1 MVQTKAHETRR
12 HIHDGTGF
20 PSDRVFRPSARKT
33 DGKDLG
39 KMTFDLGEYRV
50 CFENGGIRVEKEGRT
65 LYFNARPVYVSVK
78 TYAAINEFRDM
89 AYGQV
94 SGQDGAVTGEALFRT
109 GNGSEILVRDIYT
122 AEGKTLKI
130 SRRATVRK
138 CGSDDLGFQTKISF
152 FQAVSDELR
161 DFDYFSPGQWYRN
174 NEYAA
179 DFALGKNMDLQYYW
193 RKETYSG
200 LPMFAMQHRASG
212 ETIAMSRWAADATL
226 PSLDRTATE
235 NYAYVDP
242 RMTVGSFGVSKARPE
257 ALTYTY
263 YGHMMATPLSDTA
276 CDGVSID
283 YIYPAVNGQQP
294 SLGIGPVRTAQ
305 PLTCI
310 TWVHPMREG
319 FSQHYTTAV
328 TFGCYR
334 DFGAMMRET
343 WREVYPRLKD
353 RLFDVDNA
361 LLFDN
366 MMRFL
371 RDVTRQFGEAW
382 GTPFVAQLPDFD
394 PNSFSAEIGF
404 VGQQAGIGY
413 QLLRWG
419 RLRDDGEAVR
429 KGLGILDYWTGH
441 TMTEAGFPRLWV
453 HLSAHQA
460 EPQPLW
466 VRQIGDGMEAVLD
479 AYVFEAGRGT
489 VHRDWLDYC
498 VRTAGWLVNAQ
509 NGDGS
514 FYRSYRDDGSCCMDS
529 KASTPCVV
537 RFLVQLY
544 LVTKNE
550 AYFRAAL
557 RAGEWAWEHQYRLF
571 EYRGGPCDTSD
582 IMDKESGIYAMFA
595 FIALYD
601 VTGEKKWLEAACG
614 AADYTETF
622 TFVWHFPVHVPYPA
636 HPFNRY
642 HISGQSNVSV
652 GTAGGDIYM
661 AACSYTYYR
670 LWLLTGDR
678 HYCDFAEFLNRNCKQ
693 ANDADGSCGYRYPG
707 LVNEGAHF
715 SEQEYRS
722 RYHWLPWCTFVEV
735 DPASR
740 FEDTFGAHEIAEIE
754 KLPPEELQR
763 RNRIYDRYAPAD
775 GTA

>member
-1 MVQTKAHETRR
+1 MAIR
-12 HIHDGTGF
+12 
-20 PSDRVFRPSARKT
+20 
-33 DGKDLG
+33 LG
-39 KMTFDLGEYRV
+39 DYSV
-50 CFENGGIRVEKEGRT
+50 CFDHGGIIVEKGGRT

-89 AYGQV
+89 AYEHAEEKEGT
-94 SGQDGAVTGEALFRT
+94 ATGEALFVT
-109 GNGSEILVRDIYT
+109 GNGSEVFVRDVYT
-122 AEGKTLKI
+122 VQDNALKVVRHAE
-130 SRRATVRK
+130 VRK
-138 CGSDDLGFQTKISF
+138 RSSDDLGFQTKISF
-152 FQAVSDELR
+152 YQAVSDELR
-161 DFDYFSPGQWYRN
+161 DFEYFSPGQWYRN

-179 DFALGKNMDLQYYW
+179 DFALGKDMDLQYYW

-200 LPMFAMQHRASG
+200 LPMFAMRHKESG
-212 ETIAMSRWAADATL
+212 ETIVMSRWAADATL

-263 YGHMMATPLSDTA
+263 YGHMMATPLPDTA

-294 SLGIGPVRTAQ
+294 SRGIGPVRTAQ
-305 PLTCI
+305 PLTNI

-319 FSQHYTTAV
+319 FCQDYAAAV

-334 DFGAMMRET
+334 DFGSMMRGT

-353 RLFDVDNA
+353 RLFEVDNA

-371 RDVTRQFGEAW
+371 KEVTRQFGEAW

-419 RLRDDGEAVR
+419 RLEGDAEAVT
-429 KGLGILDYWTGH
+429 KGLGILDFWADH
-441 TMTEAGFPRLWV
+441 TMTDAGYPRLWV
-453 HLSAHQA
+453 HLSTHQD

-466 VRQIGDGMEAVLD
+466 VRQIGDGLEAVLD
-479 AYVFEAGRGT
+479 AYVFEAKRGIF
-489 VHRDWLDYC
+489 HENWMDYC
-498 VRTAGWLVNAQ
+498 VRTADWLVKTQ

-529 KASTPCVV
+529 RASTQCVV

-544 LVTKNE
+544 LVTGNE
-550 AYFRAAL
+550 EYLQTAL
-557 RAGEWAWEHQYRLF
+557 RAGEWSWLNQYKLF

-582 IMDKESGIYAMFA
+582 ILDKESGIYAMFA
-595 FIALYD
+595 YIALFD
-601 VTGEKKWLEAACG
+601 VTGDRKWLEAACG

-622 TFVWHFPVHVPYPA
+622 TFVWDFPVHNPYPA
-636 HPFNRY
+636 HPFNRN

-652 GTAGGDIYM
+652 GMAGGDIYM

-670 LWLLTGDR
+670 LWLLTGDP

-693 ANDADGSCGYRYPG
+693 ANDVDGSCGYRYPG

-715 SEQEYRS
+715 GEQEYRS

-740 FEDTFGAHEIAEIE
+740 FMDTFGSHEIAEIE
-754 KLPPEELQR
+754 KLPLEERRR
-763 RNRIYDRYAPAD
+763 RNRIYDHYAP
-775 GTA
+775 GR

>member
-1 MVQTKAHETRR
+1 MAIR
-12 HIHDGTGF
+12 
-20 PSDRVFRPSARKT
+20 
-33 DGKDLG
+33 LG
-39 KMTFDLGEYRV
+39 DYSVYFDH
-50 CFENGGIRVEKEGRT
+50 GGIIVEKGGRT

-89 AYGQV
+89 AYEHAEEKEGT
-94 SGQDGAVTGEALFRT
+94 ATGEALFVT
-109 GNGSEILVRDIYT
+109 GNGSEVFVRDVYT
-122 AEGKTLKI
+122 VQDNALKVVRHAE
-130 SRRATVRK
+130 VRK
-138 CGSDDLGFQTKISF
+138 RSSDDLGFQTKISF
-152 FQAVSDELR
+152 YQAVSDELR
-161 DFDYFSPGQWYRN
+161 DFEYFSPGQWYRN

-179 DFALGKNMDLQYYW
+179 DFALGKDMDLQYYW

-200 LPMFAMQHRASG
+200 LPMFAMRHKDSG

-263 YGHMMATPLSDTA
+263 YGHMMATPLPDTA

-294 SLGIGPVRTAQ
+294 SRGIGPVRTAQ
-305 PLTCI
+305 PLTNI

-319 FSQHYTTAV
+319 FCQDYAAAV

-334 DFGAMMRET
+334 DFGSMMRGT

-353 RLFDVDNA
+353 RLFEVDNA

-371 RDVTRQFGEAW
+371 KEVTRQFGEAW

-419 RLRDDGEAVR
+419 RLEGDAEAVT
-429 KGLGILDYWTGH
+429 KGLGILDFWADH
-441 TMTEAGFPRLWV
+441 TMTDAGYPRLWV
-453 HLSAHQA
+453 HLSTHQD

-466 VRQIGDGMEAVLD
+466 VRQIGDGLEAVLD
-479 AYVFEAGRGT
+479 AYVFEAKRGIL
-489 VHRDWLDYC
+489 HENWMDYC
-498 VRTAGWLVNAQ
+498 VRTADWLVKTQ

-529 KASTPCVV
+529 RASTQCVV
-537 RFLVQLY
+537 RFLAQLY
-544 LVTKNE
+544 LVTGNE
-550 AYFRAAL
+550 EYLQAAL
-557 RAGEWAWEHQYRLF
+557 RAGEWSWLNQYKLF

-582 IMDKESGIYAMFA
+582 ILDKESGIYAMFA
-595 FIALYD
+595 YIALFD
-601 VTGEKKWLEAACG
+601 VTGDRKWLEAACG

-622 TFVWHFPVHVPYPA
+622 TFVWDFPVHIPYPA
-636 HPFNRY
+636 HPFNRN

-652 GTAGGDIYM
+652 GMAGGDIYM

-670 LWLLTGDR
+670 LWLLTGDP

-715 SEQEYRS
+715 GEQEYRS

-740 FEDTFGAHEIAEIE
+740 FLDTFGSHEIAEIE
-754 KLPPEELQR
+754 KLPLEERRR
-763 RNRIYDRYAPAD
+763 RNRIYDHYAP
-775 GTA
+775 GR

>member
-1 MVQTKAHETRR
+1 MAIR
-12 HIHDGTGF
+12 
-20 PSDRVFRPSARKT
+20 
-33 DGKDLG
+33 LG
-39 KMTFDLGEYRV
+39 DYSV
-50 CFENGGIRVEKEGRT
+50 CFDHGGIIVEKGGRT

-89 AYGQV
+89 AYEHAEEKEGT
-94 SGQDGAVTGEALFRT
+94 ATGEALFVT
-109 GNGSEILVRDIYT
+109 GNGSEVFVRDVYT
-122 AEGKTLKI
+122 VQDNALKVVRHAE
-130 SRRATVRK
+130 VRK
-138 CGSDDLGFQTKISF
+138 RSSDDLGFQTKISF
-152 FQAVSDELR
+152 YQAVSDELR
-161 DFDYFSPGQWYRN
+161 DFEYFSPGQWYRN

-179 DFALGKNMDLQYYW
+179 DFALGKDMDLQYYW

-200 LPMFAMQHRASG
+200 LPMFAMRHKNSG
-212 ETIAMSRWAADATL
+212 ETVAMSRWAADATL
-226 PSLDRTATE
+226 PSVDRTATE

-263 YGHMMATPLSDTA
+263 YGHMMATPLPNTV

-294 SLGIGPVRTAQ
+294 SRGIGPVRTAQ
-305 PLTCI
+305 PLTNI

-319 FSQHYTTAV
+319 FCQDYAAAV

-334 DFGAMMRET
+334 DFGSMMRGT

-353 RLFDVDNA
+353 RLFEVDNA

-371 RDVTRQFGEAW
+371 KEVTRQFGEAW

-419 RLRDDGEAVR
+419 RLEGDAEAVT
-429 KGLGILDYWTGH
+429 KGLGILDFWADH
-441 TMTEAGFPRLWV
+441 TMTDAGYPRLWV
-453 HLSAHQA
+453 HLSTHQD

-466 VRQIGDGMEAVLD
+466 VRQIGDGLEAVLD
-479 AYVFEAGRGT
+479 AYVFEAKRGIF
-489 VHRDWLDYC
+489 HENWMDYC
-498 VRTAGWLVNAQ
+498 VRTADWLVKTQ

-529 KASTPCVV
+529 RASTQCVV

-544 LVTKNE
+544 LVTGNE
-550 AYFRAAL
+550 EYLQTAL
-557 RAGEWAWEHQYRLF
+557 RAGEWSWLNQYKLF

-582 IMDKESGIYAMFA
+582 ILDKESGIYAMFA
-595 FIALYD
+595 YIALFD
-601 VTGEKKWLEAACG
+601 VTGDRKWLEAACG

-622 TFVWHFPVHVPYPA
+622 TFVWDFPVHNPYPA
-636 HPFNRY
+636 HPFNRN

-652 GTAGGDIYM
+652 GMAGGDIYM

-670 LWLLTGDR
+670 LWLLTGDP

-693 ANDADGSCGYRYPG
+693 ANDVDDSCGYRYPG

-715 SEQEYRS
+715 GEQEYRS

-740 FEDTFGAHEIAEIE
+740 FMDTFGSHEIAEIE
-754 KLPPEELQR
+754 KLPLEERRR
-763 RNRIYDRYAPAD
+763 RNRIYDHYAP
-775 GTA
+775 GR

>member
-1 MVQTKAHETRR
+1 MKLRF
-12 HIHDGTGF
+12 GTY
-20 PSDRVFRPSARKT
+20 
-33 DGKDLG
+33 DL
-39 KMTFDLGEYRV
+39 L
-50 CFENGGIRVEKEGRT
+50 FENGGIRVARKDET

-78 TYAAINEFRDM
+78 TYGAINQFRDI
-89 AYGQV
+89 AYDEV
-94 SGQDGAVTGEALFRT
+94 CEEDGIVTGGSVFVT
-109 GNGSEILVRDIYT
+109 GNGSEIAVLDTYAVTD
-122 AEGKTLKI
+122 GTLKI
-130 SRRATVRK
+130 SRRATVLK
-138 CGSDDLGFQTKISF
+138 CSSDDLGFQTKISF
-152 FQAVSDELR
+152 YQAASEELR
-161 DFDYFSPGQWYRN
+161 DFEYFSPGQWYIDNR
-174 NEYAA
+174 YAA
-179 DFALGKNMDLQYYW
+179 EFAPGKNMDLQYFW
-193 RKETYSG
+193 KKETYSG
-200 LPMFAMQHRASG
+200 LPMFAMRHQTTG

-226 PSLDRTATE
+226 PSIDRTTTE

-263 YGHMMATPLSDTA
+263 YGHMIATPLPDTV

-294 SLGIGPVRTAQ
+294 SRGIGPVRTEQ
-305 PLTCI
+305 PLTNI

-319 FSQHYTTAV
+319 FSQQYAVAV
-328 TFGCYR
+328 TFNRYD
-334 DFGAMMRET
+334 DFGAMLRGT

-371 RDVTRQFGEAW
+371 RTVTRRFDEAW

-419 RLRDDGEAVR
+419 RLNEDAEATE
-429 KGLGILDYWTGH
+429 KGLGILEYWTKH

-453 HLSAHQA
+453 HLSAHQS
-460 EPQPLW
+460 EPQPIW
-466 VRQIGDGMEAVLD
+466 VRQIGDGMEAILD
-479 AYVFEAGRGT
+479 AYVFEMKRGIR
-489 VHRDWLDYC
+489 HEAWLDYC
-498 VRTAGWLVNAQ
+498 VQTADWLADRQ
-509 NGDGS
+509 NEDGS

-529 KASTPCVV
+529 RASTPCVV

-544 LVTKNE
+544 LVTGND
-550 AYFRAAL
+550 AYLQTAL
-557 RAGEWAWEHQYRLF
+557 KAGEWAYEHQYRLF

-601 VTGEKKWLEAACG
+601 VTGDAKWLEAACG

-622 TFVWHFPVHVPYPA
+622 TFVWNFPVHVPYPA

-652 GTAGGDIYM
+652 GMPGGDIYM

-670 LWLLTGDR
+670 LYLLTGDR
-678 HYCDFAEFLNRNCKQ
+678 QYCDFAEFLNRNCKQ
-693 ANDADGSCGYRYPG
+693 ANDVDGSCGYRYIG
-707 LVNEGAHF
+707 LVNEGGSF
-715 SEQEYRS
+715 SEQEFRS

-740 FEDTFGAHEIAEIE
+740 FADTFGAHEIADIE
-754 KLPPEELQR
+754 KMPLEERKR
-763 RNRIYDRYAPAD
+763 RNRIYDRYAP
-775 GTA
+775 

>member
-1 MVQTKAHETRR
+1 MR
-12 HIHDGTGF
+12 I
-20 PSDRVFRPSARKT
+20 S
-33 DGKDLG
+33 
-39 KMTFDLGEYRV
+39 LGEYTV
-50 CFENGGIRVEKEGRT
+50 YFENGGIRVDRNGKT

-78 TYAAINEFRDM
+78 TYAAINEFRDI
-89 AYGQV
+89 AYDRVHEENGTV
-94 SGQDGAVTGEALFRT
+94 KGEAVFVT
-109 GNGSEILVRDIYT
+109 KNGSEVFVRDTYEVHDGRTLRIARD
-122 AEGKTLKI
+122 AEVQK
-130 SRRATVRK
+130 ANP
-138 CGSDDLGFQTKISF
+138 DDLGLQTKISLCM
-152 FQAVSDELR
+152 AASDELR
-161 DFDYFSPGQWYRN
+161 DYDYFSPGQWYLDNR
-174 NEYAA
+174 YAA
-179 DFALGKNMDLQYYW
+179 DFAPGKNMNLQYYW

-200 LPMFAMQHRASG
+200 LPMFAMRHKAGG
-212 ETIAMSRWAADATL
+212 ETVAISRWAADATL
-226 PSLDRTATE
+226 PSTDRTATE

-242 RMTVGSFGVSKARPE
+242 LMTVGSFGVSRARPE

-263 YGHMMATPLSDTA
+263 YGHMMATPLPDTV
-276 CDGVSID
+276 CDGISID

-294 SLGIGPVRTAQ
+294 YRNWGPVSTQQ
-305 PLTCI
+305 PLSNI

-319 FSQHYTTAV
+319 FRQHYAVGV
-328 TFGCYR
+328 TFGCYG
-334 DFGAMMRET
+334 DFGTMMRAT

-361 LLFDN
+361 QLFDH

-419 RLRDDGEAVR
+419 RLREDPEAVR
-429 KGLGILDYWTGH
+429 KGLGILAYWTDY
-441 TMTEAGFPRLWV
+441 TMTDAGFPRLWV
-453 HLSAHQA
+453 HLSTHQS

-466 VRQIGDGMEAVLD
+466 VRQIGDGLEAVLD
-479 AYVFEAGRGT
+479 AYVFEMKRRIR
-489 VHRDWLDYC
+489 HDNWLDYC
-498 VRTAGWLVNAQ
+498 IRTADWLVNKQ

-514 FYRSYRDDGSCCMDS
+514 FYRSYHDDGSCCMDS
-529 KASTPCVV
+529 KASTACVV
-537 RFLVQLY
+537 RFLAQLY
-544 LVTKNE
+544 LVTKNK
-550 AYFRAAL
+550 AYLNTAV
-557 RAGEWAWEHQYRLF
+557 RAGEWAWQHQYRLF

-595 FIALYD
+595 FMALYD
-601 VTGEKKWLEAACG
+601 ITGETKWLEASCG

-622 TFVWHFPVHVPYPA
+622 TFIWHFPVNVPYPA
-636 HPFNRY
+636 HPFNRN

-661 AACSYTYYR
+661 AACSYAYYR
-670 LWLLTGDR
+670 LYLLTDDS
-678 HYCDFAEFLNRNCKQ
+678 HYRDFAEFLNRNCKQ
-693 ANDADGSCGYRYPG
+693 ANDTDGSNYRYPG

-740 FEDTFGAHEIAEIE
+740 FFDTFGAYEIADIE
-754 KLPPEELQR
+754 KLSPAERKR
-763 RNRIYDRYAPAD
+763 RNRVYDHYAPETFPEQHR
-775 GTA
+775 G

>member
-1 MVQTKAHETRR
+1 
-12 HIHDGTGF
+12 
-20 PSDRVFRPSARKT
+20 
-33 DGKDLG
+33 
-39 KMTFDLGEYRV
+39 
-50 CFENGGIRVEKEGRT
+50 
-65 LYFNARPVYVSVK
+65 
-78 TYAAINEFRDM
+78 
-89 AYGQV
+89 
-94 SGQDGAVTGEALFRT
+94 
-109 GNGSEILVRDIYT
+109 
-122 AEGKTLKI
+122 
-130 SRRATVRK
+130 VRK
-138 CGSDDLGFQTKISF
+138 CSADDLGFQTKISF
-152 FQAVSDELR
+152 YQAASEELR
-161 DFDYFSPGQWYRN
+161 DFEYFSPGQWYLQ
-174 NEYAA
+174 NEFAA
-179 DFALGKNMDLQYYW
+179 DFAPGKNLDLQYHW

-200 LPMFAMQHRASG
+200 LPMFAMRNKASG

-257 ALTYTY
+257 AQVYTY
-263 YGHMMATPLSDTA
+263 YGHRMTVPLPDA
-276 CDGVSID
+276 VCDGVSID

-294 SLGIGPVRTAQ
+294 SGGIGPVRTEQ
-305 PLTCI
+305 PLTSI

-319 FSQHYTTAV
+319 FSQHYAAAV
-328 TFGCYR
+328 TFGCYP
-334 DFGAMMRET
+334 DFGTMMRET

-353 RLFDVDNA
+353 RLFEVDNA
-361 LLFDN
+361 LLFGN

-371 RDVTRQFGEAW
+371 REITRQFGEAW

-419 RLRDDGEAVR
+419 RLGNDGEAVR
-429 KGLGILDYWTGH
+429 KGLGILEFWANH
-441 TMTEAGFPRLWV
+441 TMTDAGFPRLWV
-453 HLSAHQA
+453 HLSAHQP

-466 VRQIGDGMEAVLD
+466 VRQIGDGLEAILD
-479 AYVFEAGRGT
+479 AYVFEAKRGIR
-489 VHRDWLDYC
+489 HGNWLDYC
-498 VRTAGWLVNAQ
+498 VRTADWLVKAQ
-509 NGDGS
+509 NEDGS
-514 FYRSYRDDGSCCMDS
+514 YYRSYRDDGSCRMDS

-544 LVTKNE
+544 LVTGKK
-550 AYFRAAL
+550 AYLQAAL
-557 RAGEWAWEHQYRLF
+557 RAGEWSFRHMYRLF

-595 FIALYD
+595 FMALYD
-601 VTGEKKWLEAACG
+601 VTEDRKWLEAACG

-622 TFVWHFPVHVPYPA
+622 TFVWNFPVHVPYPA
-636 HPFNRY
+636 HPFNRF

-693 ANDADGSCGYRYPG
+693 ANDTDGSCGYRYPG

-740 FEDTFGAHEIAEIE
+740 FEDTFGFHEIEEIE
-754 KLPPEELQR
+754 KLPLEER
-763 RNRIYDRYAPAD
+763 RSRNRIYDFYAP
-775 GTA
+775 GK

>member
-1 MVQTKAHETRR
+1 MQ
-12 HIHDGTGF
+12 INLGGF
-20 PSDRVFRPSARKT
+20 AVS
-33 DGKDLG
+33 
-39 KMTFDLGEYRV
+39 
-50 CFENGGIRVEKEGRT
+50 FENGGLLVIRDGKT

-78 TYAAINEFRDM
+78 TYAAVNEFRDA
-89 AYGQV
+89 AYDRICE
-94 SGQDGAVTGEALFRT
+94 QDGAVTGETLFVTR
-109 GNGSEILVRDIYT
+109 NGSEISVRDIYET
-122 AEGKTLKI
+122 QDGRTLKI
-130 SRRATVRK
+130 TRRAEVRK
-138 CGSDDLGFQTKISF
+138 ADRDDLGFQTKISF
-152 FQAVSDELR
+152 YQALSDELR
-161 DFDYFSPGQWYRN
+161 DFEYFSPGQWYLDNR
-174 NEYAA
+174 YAA

-200 LPMFAMQHRASG
+200 LPMFAMRHKAGG
-212 ETIAMSRWAADATL
+212 ETIALSRWAADATL

-242 RMTVGSFGVSKARPE
+242 CMTVGSFGVSKARPE

-263 YGHMMATPLSDTA
+263 YGHMMATPLPDTI

-294 SLGIGPVRTAQ
+294 YRNWGPVSTQ
-305 PLTCI
+305 LPISNI

-319 FSQHYTTAV
+319 FVQQYAV
-328 TFGCYR
+328 AASFGSYD
-334 DFGAMMRET
+334 DFGTMLRET
-343 WREVYPRLKD
+343 WRETYSRLKD

-361 LLFDN
+361 ALFDH

-371 RDVTRQFGEAW
+371 KAVTRQFGEAW

-419 RLRDDGEAVR
+419 KLNEDAEAVQ
-429 KGLGILDYWTGH
+429 KGLGILDYWAGH
-441 TMTEAGFPRLWV
+441 TMTDAGFPRLWV
-453 HLSAHQA
+453 HLSTHQD

-466 VRQIGDGMEAVLD
+466 IRQIGDGMEAVLD
-479 AYVFEAGRGT
+479 AYVFEKKRGIC
-489 VHRDWLDYC
+489 HENWLEYC
-498 VRTAGWLVNAQ
+498 VRTAGWLTGKQ
-509 NGDGS
+509 NDDGS
-514 FYRSYRDDGSCCMDS
+514 FYRSYNDDGSCCMDS

-537 RFLVQLY
+537 RFLVQLS
-544 LVTKNE
+544 LVTKDDRYLHT
-550 AYFRAAL
+550 AV
-557 RAGEWAWEHQYRLF
+557 RAGEWAWNHQYRDF

-595 FIALYD
+595 FMALYD
-601 VTGEKKWLEAACG
+601 ATGDAKWLEAACG

-622 TFVWHFPVHVPYPA
+622 TFVWNFPVHVPYPA
-636 HPFNRY
+636 HPFNRNG
-642 HISGQSNVSV
+642 ISGQSNVSV

-670 LWLLTGDR
+670 LYLLTGDT
-678 HYCDFAEFLNRNCKQ
+678 HYRDFAEFLNRNCKQ
-693 ANDADGSCGYRYPG
+693 ANDTDGSSGYRYPG

-715 SEQEYRS
+715 GEQEYRS

-740 FEDTFGAHEIAEIE
+740 FADTFGAHEIAEIE
-754 KLPPEELQR
+754 KLPGEELRR
-763 RNRIYDRYAPAD
+763 RNRIYDHYAP
-775 GTA
+775 

>member
-1 MVQTKAHETRR
+1 MAIR
-12 HIHDGTGF
+12 
-20 PSDRVFRPSARKT
+20 
-33 DGKDLG
+33 LG
-39 KMTFDLGEYRV
+39 DYSV
-50 CFENGGIRVEKEGRT
+50 CFDHGGIIVEKGGRT

-89 AYGQV
+89 AYEHAEEKEGT
-94 SGQDGAVTGEALFRT
+94 ATGEALFVT
-109 GNGSEILVRDIYT
+109 GNGSEVFVRDVYT
-122 AEGKTLKI
+122 VQDNALKVARHAE
-130 SRRATVRK
+130 VRK
-138 CGSDDLGFQTKISF
+138 RSSDDLGFQTKISF
-152 FQAVSDELR
+152 YQAVSDELR
-161 DFDYFSPGQWYRN
+161 DFEYFSPGQWYRN

-179 DFALGKNMDLQYYW
+179 DFALGKDMDLQYYW

-200 LPMFAMQHRASG
+200 LPMFAMRYKDSG

-263 YGHMMATPLSDTA
+263 YGHMMATPLPDTA

-294 SLGIGPVRTAQ
+294 SRGIGPVRTAQ
-305 PLTCI
+305 PLTNI

-319 FSQHYTTAV
+319 FCQDYAAAV

-334 DFGAMMRET
+334 DFGSMMRGT

-353 RLFDVDNA
+353 RLFEVDNA

-371 RDVTRQFGEAW
+371 KEVTRQFGEAW

-419 RLRDDGEAVR
+419 RLEGDAEAVT
-429 KGLGILDYWTGH
+429 KGLGILDFWADH
-441 TMTEAGFPRLWV
+441 TMTDAGYPRLWV
-453 HLSAHQA
+453 HLSTHQD

-466 VRQIGDGMEAVLD
+466 VRQIGDGLEAVLD
-479 AYVFEAGRGT
+479 AYVFEAKRGIL
-489 VHRDWLDYC
+489 HENWMDYC
-498 VRTAGWLVNAQ
+498 VRTADWLVKTQ

-529 KASTPCVV
+529 RASTQCVV
-537 RFLVQLY
+537 RFLAQLY
-544 LVTKNE
+544 LVTGNE
-550 AYFRAAL
+550 EYLQAAL
-557 RAGEWAWEHQYRLF
+557 RAGEWSWLNQYKLF

-582 IMDKESGIYAMFA
+582 ILDKESGIYAMFA
-595 FIALYD
+595 YIALFD
-601 VTGEKKWLEAACG
+601 VTGDRKWLEAACG

-622 TFVWHFPVHVPYPA
+622 TFVWDFPVHIPYPA
-636 HPFNRY
+636 HPFNRN

-652 GTAGGDIYM
+652 GMAGGDIYM

-670 LWLLTGDR
+670 LWLLTGDP

-715 SEQEYRS
+715 GEQEYRS

-740 FEDTFGAHEIAEIE
+740 FLDTFGSHEIAEIE
-754 KLPPEELQR
+754 KLPLEERRR
-763 RNRIYDRYAPAD
+763 RNRIYDHYAP
-775 GTA
+775 GR

>member
-1 MVQTKAHETRR
+1 MAIR
-12 HIHDGTGF
+12 
-20 PSDRVFRPSARKT
+20 
-33 DGKDLG
+33 LG
-39 KMTFDLGEYRV
+39 DYSV
-50 CFENGGIRVEKEGRT
+50 CFDHGGIIVEKGGRT

-89 AYGQV
+89 AYEHAEEKEGT
-94 SGQDGAVTGEALFRT
+94 ATGEALFVT
-109 GNGSEILVRDIYT
+109 GNGSEVFVRDVYT
-122 AEGKTLKI
+122 VQDNALKVVRHAE
-130 SRRATVRK
+130 VRK
-138 CGSDDLGFQTKISF
+138 RSSDDLGFQTKISF
-152 FQAVSDELR
+152 YQAVSDELR
-161 DFDYFSPGQWYRN
+161 DFEYFSPGQWYRN

-179 DFALGKNMDLQYYW
+179 DFALGKDMDLQYYW

-200 LPMFAMQHRASG
+200 LPMFAMRHKESG

-226 PSLDRTATE
+226 PSVDRTATE

-263 YGHMMATPLSDTA
+263 YGHMMATPLPDTA

-294 SLGIGPVRTAQ
+294 SRGIGPVRTAQ
-305 PLTCI
+305 PLTNI

-319 FSQHYTTAV
+319 FCQDYAAAV

-334 DFGAMMRET
+334 DFGSMMRGT

-353 RLFDVDNA
+353 RLFEVDNA

-371 RDVTRQFGEAW
+371 KEVTRQFGEAW

-419 RLRDDGEAVR
+419 RLEGDAEAVT
-429 KGLGILDYWTGH
+429 KGLGILDFWADH
-441 TMTEAGFPRLWV
+441 TMTDAGYPRLWV
-453 HLSAHQA
+453 HLSTHQD

-466 VRQIGDGMEAVLD
+466 VRQIGDGLEAVLD
-479 AYVFEAGRGT
+479 AYVFEAKRGIF
-489 VHRDWLDYC
+489 HENWMDYC
-498 VRTAGWLVNAQ
+498 VRTADWLVKTQ

-529 KASTPCVV
+529 RASTQCVV

-544 LVTKNE
+544 LVTGNE
-550 AYFRAAL
+550 EYLQTAL
-557 RAGEWAWEHQYRLF
+557 RAGEWSWLNQYKLF

-582 IMDKESGIYAMFA
+582 ILDKESGIYAMFA
-595 FIALYD
+595 YIALFD
-601 VTGEKKWLEAACG
+601 VTGDRKWLEAACG

-622 TFVWHFPVHVPYPA
+622 TFVWDFPVHNPYPA
-636 HPFNRY
+636 HPFNRN

-652 GTAGGDIYM
+652 GMAGGDIYM

-670 LWLLTGDR
+670 LWLLTGDP

-693 ANDADGSCGYRYPG
+693 ANDVDGSCGYRYPG

-715 SEQEYRS
+715 GEQEYRS

-740 FEDTFGAHEIAEIE
+740 FMDTFGSHEIAEIE
-754 KLPPEELQR
+754 KLPLEERRR
-763 RNRIYDRYAPAD
+763 RNRIYDHYAP
-775 GTA
+775 GR

>member
-1 MVQTKAHETRR
+1 
-12 HIHDGTGF
+12 
-20 PSDRVFRPSARKT
+20 
-33 DGKDLG
+33 
-39 KMTFDLGEYRV
+39 MTLSLGEYRV
-50 CFENGGIRVEKEGRT
+50 CFENGGIRVTRGNRT

-78 TYAAINEFRDM
+78 TYAAINVFRDT
-89 AYGQV
+89 AYERV
-94 SGQDGAVTGEALFRT
+94 YEKDGAVIGEALFKT
-109 GNGSEILVRDIYT
+109 GNGSEIDVRDT
-122 AEGKTLKI
+122 WSVRDRVLKVT
-130 SRRATVRK
+130 RHAVVRK
-138 CGSDDLGFQTKISF
+138 CSDDDLGFQTKISF
-152 FQAVSDELR
+152 IQAASDDLR
-161 DFDYFSPGQWYRN
+161 DYEYFSPGQWYRG

-179 DFALGKNMDLQYYW
+179 DFAPGKNMDLQYHW

-200 LPMFAMQHRASG
+200 LPMFAMRHRESG

-226 PSLDRTATE
+226 PSVDRTATE

-242 RMTVGSFGVSKARPE
+242 RMTVGSFGVSRARPE

-263 YGHMMATPLSDTA
+263 YGHMMATPLPDA
-276 CDGVSID
+276 ECDGASID

-294 SLGIGPVRTAQ
+294 SGGIGPVRTAQ
-305 PLTCI
+305 PLTNI

-319 FSQHYTTAV
+319 FCQHYSLAV
-328 TFGCYR
+328 TFGCYG
-334 DFGAMMRET
+334 DFGSMMRST

-353 RLFDVDNA
+353 RLFEVDNA

-419 RLRDDGEAVR
+419 RINDDAEAIR
-429 KGLGILDYWTGH
+429 KGLGILDFWTNH
-441 TMTEAGFPRLWV
+441 TMTEAGYPRLWV
-453 HLSAHQA
+453 HLSVHQA

-466 VRQIGDGMEAVLD
+466 VRQIGDGMEAILD
-479 AYVFEAGRGT
+479 AFVFEAGRGIR
-489 VHRDWLDYC
+489 HKDWLDYC
-498 VRTAGWLVNAQ
+498 TRTADWLVKMQ

-514 FYRSYRDDGSCCMDS
+514 FYRSYHDDGSCCMDS
-529 KASTPCVV
+529 KASTQCVV

-550 AYFRAAL
+550 AYLRTAI
-557 RAGEWAWEHQYRLF
+557 RAGEWSYVHQYLQF

-582 IMDKESGIYAMFA
+582 ILDKESGIYAMFA

-601 VTGEKKWLEAACG
+601 VTNDKKWLEAACG
-614 AADYTETF
+614 AADYTETY
-622 TFVWHFPVHVPYPA
+622 TFVWDFPVHNPYPA

-642 HISGQSNVSV
+642 HISGQSNVSA
-652 GTAGGDIYM
+652 GMAGGDIYM

-678 HYCDFAEFLNRNCKQ
+678 QYCDFAEFLNRNCKQ
-693 ANDADGSCGYRYPG
+693 ANDVDGSCGYRYIG
-707 LVNEGAHF
+707 LVNEGANF
-715 SEQEYRS
+715 GEQEYRS
-722 RYHWLPWCTFVEV
+722 RYHWLPWCTYVEV

-740 FEDTFGAHEIAEIE
+740 FFDTFGAHEIAEIE
-754 KLPPEELQR
+754 RLPLEERQR
-763 RNRIYDRYAPAD
+763 RNRIYDHY
-775 GTA
+775 TAGE

>member
-1 MVQTKAHETRR
+1 MKIGIGSYAVH
-12 HIHDGTGF
+12 
-20 PSDRVFRPSARKT
+20 
-33 DGKDLG
+33 
-39 KMTFDLGEYRV
+39 
-50 CFENGGIRVEKEGRT
+50 FEHGGLRVEKDGKT

-78 TYAAINEFRDM
+78 TYGAINEFRDM
-89 AYGQV
+89 AYEQV
-94 SGQDGAVTGEALFRT
+94 RETDGGVTGEGLFVT
-109 GNGSEILVRDIYT
+109 KNGSEIFVRDLYT
-122 AEGKTLKI
+122 VQDGTLKI
-130 SRRATVRK
+130 SRSAVVRK
-138 CGSDDLGFQTKISF
+138 QSSDDLGFQTKISF
-152 FQAVSDELR
+152 YQAASEELR
-161 DFDYFSPGQWYRN
+161 DFEYFSPGQWYLDN
-174 NEYAA
+174 AFAA
-179 DFALGKNMDLQYYW
+179 DFAPGKNMDLQYFW

-200 LPMFAMQHRASG
+200 LPMFAMRHKGSG
-212 ETIAMSRWAADATL
+212 ETVALSRWKADATL

-242 RMTVGSFGVSKARPE
+242 KMTVGSFGVSKAKPE

-263 YGHMMATPLSDTA
+263 YGHMMATPLEDA
-276 CDGVSID
+276 RCDGVSID

-294 SLGIGPVRTAQ
+294 SKGLGPVRTEQ
-305 PLTCI
+305 PLTNI

-319 FSQHYTTAV
+319 FSQHYSVAV
-328 TFGCYR
+328 TFGRYD
-334 DFGAMMRET
+334 DFGGMLRGT

-366 MMRFL
+366 IMRFL
-371 RDVTRQFGEAW
+371 RDVTRRFGEAW

-404 VGQQAGIGY
+404 VGQQAGIGF

-419 RLRDDGEAVR
+419 RLNGDAEAVE
-429 KGLGILDYWTGH
+429 KGLGILGFWTEH
-441 TMTEAGFPRLWV
+441 TMTESGFPRLWV
-453 HLSAHQA
+453 HLSVHQD

-466 VRQIGDGMEAVLD
+466 VRQIGDGLEAILD
-479 AYVFEAGRGT
+479 AYVFEKKRGIP
-489 VHRDWLDYC
+489 HENWLDYC
-498 VRTAGWLVNAQ
+498 VRTADWLCAHQNA
-509 NGDGS
+509 DGS
-514 FYRSYRDDGSCCMDS
+514 FYRSYQDDGSCRMDS

-537 RFLVQLY
+537 RLLVQLY
-544 LVTKNE
+544 LVTRKD
-550 AYFRAAL
+550 AYLQAAIQ
-557 RAGEWAWEHQYRLF
+557 AGEWAFLHMYKLF

-582 IMDKESGIYAMFA
+582 VMDKESGIYAMFA
-595 FIALYD
+595 FMALFD

-652 GTAGGDIYM
+652 GMAGGDIYM
-661 AACSYTYYR
+661 AACSYSYYR

-693 ANDADGSCGYRYPG
+693 ANDTDGSCGYRYAG
-707 LVNEGAHF
+707 LVNEGANF
-715 SEQEYRS
+715 GEQEYRS
-722 RYHWLPWCTFVEV
+722 RYHWLPWCSYVEA

-740 FEDTFGAHEIAEIE
+740 FADTFGAHEIAEIE
-754 KLPPEELQR
+754 KLPEAERLR
-763 RNRIYDRYAPAD
+763 RNRIYDNYAPEGD
-775 GTA
+775 

>member
-1 MVQTKAHETRR
+1 MDELKFSV
-12 HIHDGTGF
+12 
-20 PSDRVFRPSARKT
+20 
-33 DGKDLG
+33 GKYEVRF
-39 KMTFDLGEYRV
+39 KQ
-50 CFENGGIRVEKEGRT
+50 GGIRVLKGEKL
-65 LYFNARPVYVSVK
+65 LYFNARPVYISVK
-78 TYAAINEFRDM
+78 TYGAVNIFRDTSYERI
-89 AYGQV
+89 YGEEKSV
-94 SGQDGAVTGEALFRT
+94 IGEAMFVT
-109 GNGSEILVRDIYT
+109 ENGSEILVRDIYSVYD
-122 AEGKTLKI
+122 GGIKI
-130 SRRATVRK
+130 DRTVTVEK
-138 CGSDDLGFQTKISF
+138 CACDDLGFQTKISF
-152 FQAVSDELR
+152 YQAASEELG

-179 DFALGKNMDLQYYW
+179 DFALGRNMDLQYYW

-200 LPMFAMQHRASG
+200 LPMFAMQHKASG

-242 RMTVGSFGVSKARPE
+242 KMTVGSFGVSKARPE

-263 YGHMMATPLSDTA
+263 YGHMMTTPLPDA
-276 CDGVSID
+276 VCDGISID

-294 SLGIGPVRTAQ
+294 SKGIGPVRTDQ
-305 PLTCI
+305 PLTNI
-310 TWVHPMREG
+310 TWVHPMRKG
-319 FSQHYTTAV
+319 FSQHYAAAV
-328 TFGCYR
+328 TFGCY
-334 DFGAMMRET
+334 DGFGEMMRAA

-353 RLFDVDNA
+353 RLFHVDNA

-366 MMRFL
+366 IMCFL

-419 RLRDDGEAVR
+419 RIRQDEEAVR
-429 KGLGILDYWTGH
+429 KGLGILDFWTKH
-441 TMTEAGFPRLWV
+441 TMTDAGFPRLWV
-453 HLSAHQA
+453 HLSVHQP

-466 VRQIGDGMEAVLD
+466 VRQIGDGLEAILD
-479 AYVFEAGRGT
+479 AYVFEARRGIY
-489 VHRDWLDYC
+489 HESWMDYC
-498 VRTAGWLVNAQ
+498 VRTADWLVKAQ
-509 NGDGS
+509 NEDGS

-529 KASTPCVV
+529 KASTQCVV

-544 LVTKNE
+544 LVTRKE
-550 AYFRAAL
+550 DYLQTAL
-557 RAGEWAWEHQYRLF
+557 RAGEWSYLHQYQLF

-582 IMDKESGIYAMFA
+582 ILDKESGIYAMFA
-595 FIALYD
+595 FLSLYD
-601 VTGEKKWLEAACG
+601 LTGEGKWLKAACG

-622 TFVWHFPVHVPYPA
+622 TFVWDFPVHNPYPA

-678 HYCDFAEFLNRNCKQ
+678 HYLDFAEFLNCNCKQ
-693 ANDADGSCGYRYPG
+693 ANDIDGSCGYRYIG

-722 RYHWLPWCTFVEV
+722 RYHWLPWCSFVEV

-740 FEDTFGAHEIAEIE
+740 FQDTFGAHEIADIE
-754 KLPPEELQR
+754 KLPMEERQQ
-763 RNRIYDRYAPAD
+763 RNRIYDNYAQ
-775 GTA
+775 GI

>member
-1 MVQTKAHETRR
+1 MAIR
-12 HIHDGTGF
+12 
-20 PSDRVFRPSARKT
+20 
-33 DGKDLG
+33 LG
-39 KMTFDLGEYRV
+39 DYSV
-50 CFENGGIRVEKEGRT
+50 CFDHGGIIVEKGGRT

-89 AYGQV
+89 AYEHAEEKEGT
-94 SGQDGAVTGEALFRT
+94 ATGEALFVT
-109 GNGSEILVRDIYT
+109 GNGSEVFVRDVYT
-122 AEGKTLKI
+122 VQDNALKVVRHAE
-130 SRRATVRK
+130 VRK
-138 CGSDDLGFQTKISF
+138 RSSDDLGFQTKISF
-152 FQAVSDELR
+152 YQAVSDELR
-161 DFDYFSPGQWYRN
+161 DFEYFSPGQWYRN

-179 DFALGKNMDLQYYW
+179 DFALGKDMDLQYYW

-200 LPMFAMQHRASG
+200 LPMFAMRHKESG
-212 ETIAMSRWAADATL
+212 ETVAMSRWAADATL
-226 PSLDRTATE
+226 PSVDRTATE

-263 YGHMMATPLSDTA
+263 YGHMMATPLPDTA

-294 SLGIGPVRTAQ
+294 SRGIGPVRTAQ
-305 PLTCI
+305 PLTNI

-319 FSQHYTTAV
+319 FCQDYAAAV

-334 DFGAMMRET
+334 DFGSMMRGT

-353 RLFDVDNA
+353 RLFEVDNA

-371 RDVTRQFGEAW
+371 KEVTRQFGEAW

-419 RLRDDGEAVR
+419 RLEGDAEAVT
-429 KGLGILDYWTGH
+429 KGLGILDFWADH
-441 TMTEAGFPRLWV
+441 TMTDAGYPRLWV
-453 HLSAHQA
+453 HLSTHQD

-466 VRQIGDGMEAVLD
+466 VRQIGDGLEAVLD
-479 AYVFEAGRGT
+479 AYVFEAKRGIF
-489 VHRDWLDYC
+489 HENWMDYC
-498 VRTAGWLVNAQ
+498 VRTADWLVKTQ

-529 KASTPCVV
+529 RASTQCVV

-544 LVTKNE
+544 LVTGNE
-550 AYFRAAL
+550 EYLQTAL
-557 RAGEWAWEHQYRLF
+557 RAGEWSWLNQYKLF

-582 IMDKESGIYAMFA
+582 ILDKESGIYAMFA
-595 FIALYD
+595 YIALFD
-601 VTGEKKWLEAACG
+601 VTGDRKWLEAACG

-622 TFVWHFPVHVPYPA
+622 TFVWDFPVHNPYPA
-636 HPFNRY
+636 HPFNRN

-652 GTAGGDIYM
+652 GMAGGDIYM

-670 LWLLTGDR
+670 LWLLTGDP

-693 ANDADGSCGYRYPG
+693 ANDVDGSCGYRYPG

-715 SEQEYRS
+715 GEQEYRS

-740 FEDTFGAHEIAEIE
+740 FMDTFGSHEIAEIE
-754 KLPPEELQR
+754 KLPLEERRR
-763 RNRIYDRYAPAD
+763 RNRIYDHYAP
-775 GTA
+775 GR

>member
-1 MVQTKAHETRR
+1 MAIR
-12 HIHDGTGF
+12 
-20 PSDRVFRPSARKT
+20 
-33 DGKDLG
+33 LG
-39 KMTFDLGEYRV
+39 DYSV
-50 CFENGGIRVEKEGRT
+50 CFDHGGIIVEKGGRT

-89 AYGQV
+89 AYEHAEEKEGT
-94 SGQDGAVTGEALFRT
+94 ATGEALFVT
-109 GNGSEILVRDIYT
+109 GNGSEVFVRDVYT
-122 AEGKTLKI
+122 VQDNALKVVRHAE
-130 SRRATVRK
+130 VRK
-138 CGSDDLGFQTKISF
+138 RSSDDLGFQTKISF
-152 FQAVSDELR
+152 YQAVSDELR
-161 DFDYFSPGQWYRN
+161 DFEYFSPGQWYRN

-179 DFALGKNMDLQYYW
+179 DFALGKDMDLQYYW

-200 LPMFAMQHRASG
+200 LPMFAMRHKESG

-263 YGHMMATPLSDTA
+263 YGHMMATPLPDTA

-294 SLGIGPVRTAQ
+294 SRGIGPVRTAQ
-305 PLTCI
+305 PLTNI

-319 FSQHYTTAV
+319 FCQDYAAAV

-334 DFGAMMRET
+334 DFGSMMRGT

-353 RLFDVDNA
+353 RLFEVDNA

-371 RDVTRQFGEAW
+371 KEVTRQFGEAW

-419 RLRDDGEAVR
+419 RLEGDAEAVT
-429 KGLGILDYWTGH
+429 KGLGILDFWADH
-441 TMTEAGFPRLWV
+441 TMTDAGYPRLWV
-453 HLSAHQA
+453 HLSTHQD

-466 VRQIGDGMEAVLD
+466 VRQIGDGLEAVLD
-479 AYVFEAGRGT
+479 AYVFEAKRGIF
-489 VHRDWLDYC
+489 HENWMDYC
-498 VRTAGWLVNAQ
+498 VRTADWLVKTQ

-529 KASTPCVV
+529 RASTQCVV

-544 LVTKNE
+544 LVTGNE
-550 AYFRAAL
+550 EYLQTAL
-557 RAGEWAWEHQYRLF
+557 RAGEWSWLNQYKLF

-582 IMDKESGIYAMFA
+582 ILDKESGIYAMFA
-595 FIALYD
+595 YIVLFD
-601 VTGEKKWLEAACG
+601 VTGDRKWLEAACG

-622 TFVWHFPVHVPYPA
+622 TFVWDFPVHNPYPA
-636 HPFNRY
+636 HPFNRN

-652 GTAGGDIYM
+652 GMAGGDIYM

-670 LWLLTGDR
+670 LWLLTGDP

-693 ANDADGSCGYRYPG
+693 ANDVDGSCGYRYPG

-715 SEQEYRS
+715 GEQEYRS

-740 FEDTFGAHEIAEIE
+740 FMDTFGSHESAEIE
-754 KLPPEELQR
+754 KLPLEERRR
-763 RNRIYDRYAPAD
+763 RNRIYDHYAP
-775 GTA
+775 GR

>member
-1 MVQTKAHETRR
+1 M
-12 HIHDGTGF
+12 
-20 PSDRVFRPSARKT
+20 KT
-33 DGKDLG
+33 SVGDY
-39 KMTFDLGEYRV
+39 TV
-50 CFENGGIRVEKEGRT
+50 SFENGGIRVDRGGKT

-78 TYAAINEFRDM
+78 TYAAINEFRDIP
-89 AYGQV
+89 YGRV
-94 SGQDGAVTGEALFRT
+94 SEKDGTVTGEAVFVT
-109 GNGSEILVRDIYT
+109 GNGSEVFVRDMYEACDGSVLRIARD
-122 AEGKTLKI
+122 AE
-130 SRRATVRK
+130 VRK
-138 CGSDDLGFQTKISF
+138 ADSRDLGFQTKISLY
-152 FQAVSDELR
+152 QAESEELR
-161 DFDYFSPGQWYRN
+161 DFEYFSPGQWYLDNR
-174 NEYAA
+174 YTA
-179 DFALGKNMDLQYYW
+179 DFAMGKNMDLQYYW

-200 LPMFAMQHRASG
+200 LPMFAMRRREGG
-212 ETIAMSRWAADATL
+212 ETVAMSRWAADATL

-235 NYAYVDP
+235 NYAYVDAL
-242 RMTVGSFGVSKARPE
+242 MTVGSFGVSKARPE

-263 YGHMMATPLSDTA
+263 YGHMMATPLPGTA

-294 SLGIGPVRTAQ
+294 YRNWGPVSTQQ
-305 PLTCI
+305 PLSNI
-310 TWVHPMREG
+310 TWVHPVREG
-319 FSQHYTTAV
+319 FSQHYAVGV
-328 TFGCYR
+328 TFGCYG
-334 DFGAMMRET
+334 DFGAMLRAT

-361 LLFDN
+361 RLFDS
-366 MMRFL
+366 MMVFL
-371 RDVTRQFGEAW
+371 REVTRQFGEAW

-419 RLRDDGEAVR
+419 RLKEDAEAVR
-429 KGLGILDYWTGH
+429 KGLGILEYWTGH
-441 TMTEAGFPRLWV
+441 TMTGAGFPRLWV
-453 HLSAHQA
+453 HLSTHQS

-466 VRQIGDGMEAVLD
+466 VRQIGDGLEAVLD
-479 AYVFEAGRGT
+479 AFVFEKKRGIR
-489 VHRDWLDYC
+489 HDSWLDYC
-498 VRTAGWLVNAQ
+498 VRTADWLVSAQ
-509 NGDGS
+509 NEDGS
-514 FYRSYRDDGSCCMDS
+514 FYRSYLDDGSCCMDS

-544 LVTKNE
+544 LVTGNR
-550 AYFRAAL
+550 AYLDTAVK
-557 RAGEWAWEHQYRLF
+557 AGEWAWQHQYRLF

-595 FIALYD
+595 FTALYD
-601 VTGEKKWLEAACG
+601 ATGEAKWLEAACG

-636 HPFNRY
+636 HPFNRN

-661 AACSYTYYR
+661 AACSYAYYR
-670 LWLLTGDR
+670 LYLLTDDS
-678 HYCDFAEFLNRNCKQ
+678 HYLDFAEFLNRNCKQ
-693 ANDADGSCGYRYPG
+693 ANDTDGSCGYRYPG

-740 FEDTFGAHEIAEIE
+740 FFDTFGAHEIAEIE
-754 KLPPEELQR
+754 KMPPEERKR
-763 RNRIYDRYAPAD
+763 RNRIYADYA
-775 GTA
+775 

>member
-1 MVQTKAHETRR
+1 MR
-12 HIHDGTGF
+12 I
-20 PSDRVFRPSARKT
+20 S
-33 DGKDLG
+33 LG
-39 KMTFDLGEYRV
+39 DYTL
-50 CFENGGIRVEKEGRT
+50 CFENGGIRVIRDGKT

-78 TYAAINEFRDM
+78 TYAAINEFRDI
-89 AYGQV
+89 AYDHV
-94 SGQDGAVTGEALFRT
+94 SEKEGAVTGEAVFVT
-109 GNGSEILVRDIYT
+109 KNGSEVFVRDIY
-122 AEGKTLKI
+122 ESHDGKTLKI
-130 SRRATVRK
+130 ARYAEVQK
-138 CGSDDLGFQTKISF
+138 ADGSDLGFQTKISF
-152 FQAVSDELR
+152 YQAASDELR
-161 DFDYFSPGQWYRN
+161 DFDYFSPGQWYLDNR
-174 NEYAA
+174 YAA
-179 DFALGKNMDLQYYW
+179 EFAPGKNMDLQYYW

-200 LPMFAMQHRASG
+200 LPMFAMRHRAGG
-212 ETIAMSRWAADATL
+212 ETVAMSRWAADAML
-226 PSLDRTATE
+226 PSTDRTATE

-242 RMTVGSFGVSKARPE
+242 LMTVGSFGVSKARPE

-263 YGHMMATPLSDTA
+263 YGHMMATPLPDTV

-294 SLGIGPVRTAQ
+294 YRNWGPVSTQQ
-305 PLTCI
+305 PISNI

-319 FSQHYTTAV
+319 FCQNYAVGV
-328 TFGCYR
+328 TFGCYG
-334 DFGAMMRET
+334 DFGTMMRET

-361 LLFDN
+361 QLYEN
-366 MMRFL
+366 MMCFL
-371 RDVTRQFGEAW
+371 REVTRQFGEAW

-419 RLRDDGEAVR
+419 RLGKDEEAVR
-429 KGLGILDYWTGH
+429 KGLGILEYWTNY
-441 TMTEAGFPRLWV
+441 TMTDAGFPRLWV
-453 HLSAHQA
+453 HLSTHQS

-466 VRQIGDGMEAVLD
+466 IRQIGDGLEAILD
-479 AYVFEAGRGT
+479 AFVFEMKHEIR
-489 VHRDWLDYC
+489 HDDWLDYC
-498 VRTAGWLVNAQ
+498 VRTADWLVSRQ
-509 NGDGS
+509 NEDGS
-514 FYRSYRDDGSCCMDS
+514 FYRSYQDDGTCCMDS
-529 KASTPCVV
+529 KASTPCIV

-544 LVTKNE
+544 LVTRNE
-550 AYFRAAL
+550 AYLNTAV

-582 IMDKESGIYAMFA
+582 IMDKESGICAMFA
-595 FIALYD
+595 FMALYD
-601 VTGEKKWLEAACG
+601 ATGEAKWLEAACG

-622 TFVWHFPVHVPYPA
+622 TFIWHYPVHIPYPA
-636 HPFNRY
+636 HPFNRN

-661 AACSYTYYR
+661 AACSYAYYR
-670 LWLLTGDR
+670 LYLLTDDS

-693 ANDADGSCGYRYPG
+693 ANDTDGSCGYRYPG

-740 FEDTFGAHEIAEIE
+740 FFDTFGAHEIAEIE
-754 KLPPEELQR
+754 KMPPEERKR
-763 RNRIYDRYAPAD
+763 RNRIYDFYASETFT
-775 GTA
+775 GRQ

>member
-1 MVQTKAHETRR
+1 MAIR
-12 HIHDGTGF
+12 
-20 PSDRVFRPSARKT
+20 
-33 DGKDLG
+33 LG
-39 KMTFDLGEYRV
+39 DYSV
-50 CFENGGIRVEKEGRT
+50 CFDHGGIIVEKGGRT

-89 AYGQV
+89 AYEHAEEKEGT
-94 SGQDGAVTGEALFRT
+94 ATGEALFVT
-109 GNGSEILVRDIYT
+109 GNGSEVFVRDVYT
-122 AEGKTLKI
+122 VQDNALKVVRHAE
-130 SRRATVRK
+130 VRK
-138 CGSDDLGFQTKISF
+138 RSSDDLGFQTKISF
-152 FQAVSDELR
+152 YQAVSDELR
-161 DFDYFSPGQWYRN
+161 DFEYFSPGQWYRN

-179 DFALGKNMDLQYYW
+179 DFALGKDMDLQYYW

-200 LPMFAMQHRASG
+200 LPMFAMRHKESG

-263 YGHMMATPLSDTA
+263 YGHMMATPLPDTA

-294 SLGIGPVRTAQ
+294 SRGIGPVRTAQ
-305 PLTCI
+305 PLTNI

-319 FSQHYTTAV
+319 FCQDYAAAV

-334 DFGAMMRET
+334 DFGSMMRGT

-353 RLFDVDNA
+353 RLFEVDNA

-371 RDVTRQFGEAW
+371 KEVTRQFGEAW

-419 RLRDDGEAVR
+419 RLEGDAEAVT
-429 KGLGILDYWTGH
+429 KGLGILDFWADH
-441 TMTEAGFPRLWV
+441 TMTDAGYPRLWV
-453 HLSAHQA
+453 HLSTHQD

-466 VRQIGDGMEAVLD
+466 VRQIGDGLEAVLD
-479 AYVFEAGRGT
+479 AYVFEAKRGIF
-489 VHRDWLDYC
+489 HENWMDYC
-498 VRTAGWLVNAQ
+498 VRTADWLVKTQ

-529 KASTPCVV
+529 RASTQCVV
-537 RFLVQLY
+537 RFLAQLY
-544 LVTKNE
+544 LVTGNE
-550 AYFRAAL
+550 EYLQTAL
-557 RAGEWAWEHQYRLF
+557 RAGEWSWLNQYKLF

-582 IMDKESGIYAMFA
+582 ILDKESGIYAMFA
-595 FIALYD
+595 YIALFD
-601 VTGEKKWLEAACG
+601 VTGDRKWLEAACG

-622 TFVWHFPVHVPYPA
+622 TFVWDFPVHNPYPA
-636 HPFNRY
+636 HPFNRN

-652 GTAGGDIYM
+652 GMAGGDIYM

-670 LWLLTGDR
+670 LWLLTGDP

-693 ANDADGSCGYRYPG
+693 ANDVDGSCGYRYPG

-715 SEQEYRS
+715 GEQEYRS

-740 FEDTFGAHEIAEIE
+740 FMDTFGSHEIAEIE
-754 KLPPEELQR
+754 KLPLEERRR
-763 RNRIYDRYAPAD
+763 RNRIYDHYAP
-775 GTA
+775 GR

>member
-1 MVQTKAHETRR
+1 MAIR
-12 HIHDGTGF
+12 
-20 PSDRVFRPSARKT
+20 
-33 DGKDLG
+33 LG
-39 KMTFDLGEYRV
+39 DYSV
-50 CFENGGIRVEKEGRT
+50 CFDHGGIIVEKGGRT

-89 AYGQV
+89 AYEHAEEKEGT
-94 SGQDGAVTGEALFRT
+94 ATGEALFVT
-109 GNGSEILVRDIYT
+109 GNGSEVFVRDVYT
-122 AEGKTLKI
+122 VQDNALKVVRHAE
-130 SRRATVRK
+130 VRK
-138 CGSDDLGFQTKISF
+138 RSSDDLGFQTKISF
-152 FQAVSDELR
+152 YQAVSDELR
-161 DFDYFSPGQWYRN
+161 DFEYFSPGQWYRN

-179 DFALGKNMDLQYYW
+179 DFALGKDMDLQYYW

-200 LPMFAMQHRASG
+200 LPMFAMRHKNSG
-212 ETIAMSRWAADATL
+212 ETVAMSRWAADATL

-263 YGHMMATPLSDTA
+263 YGHMMATPLPNTV

-294 SLGIGPVRTAQ
+294 SRGIGPVRTAQ
-305 PLTCI
+305 PLTNI

-319 FSQHYTTAV
+319 FCQDYAAAV

-334 DFGAMMRET
+334 DFGSMMRGT

-353 RLFDVDNA
+353 RLFEVDNA

-371 RDVTRQFGEAW
+371 KEVTRQFGEAW

-419 RLRDDGEAVR
+419 RLEGDAEAVT
-429 KGLGILDYWTGH
+429 KGLGILDFWADH
-441 TMTEAGFPRLWV
+441 TMTDAGYPRLWV
-453 HLSAHQA
+453 HLSTHQD

-466 VRQIGDGMEAVLD
+466 VRQIGDGLEAVLD
-479 AYVFEAGRGT
+479 AYVFEAKRGIF
-489 VHRDWLDYC
+489 HENWMDYC
-498 VRTAGWLVNAQ
+498 VRTADWLVKTQ

-514 FYRSYRDDGSCCMDS
+514 FYRSYRDDGSCCIDS
-529 KASTPCVV
+529 RASTQCVV

-544 LVTKNE
+544 LVTGNE
-550 AYFRAAL
+550 EYLQTAL
-557 RAGEWAWEHQYRLF
+557 RAGEWSWLNQYKLF

-582 IMDKESGIYAMFA
+582 ILDKESGIYAMFA
-595 FIALYD
+595 YIALFD
-601 VTGEKKWLEAACG
+601 VTGDRKWLEAACG

-622 TFVWHFPVHVPYPA
+622 TFVWDFPVHNPYPA
-636 HPFNRY
+636 HPFNRN

-652 GTAGGDIYM
+652 GMAGGDIYM

-670 LWLLTGDR
+670 LWLLTGDP

-693 ANDADGSCGYRYPG
+693 ANDVDGSCGYRYPG

-715 SEQEYRS
+715 GEQEYRS

-740 FEDTFGAHEIAEIE
+740 FMDTFGSHEIAEIE
-754 KLPPEELQR
+754 KLPLEERRR
-763 RNRIYDRYAPAD
+763 RNRIYDHYAP
-775 GTA
+775 GR

>member
-1 MVQTKAHETRR
+1 MK
-12 HIHDGTGF
+12 IC
-20 PSDRVFRPSARKT
+20 
-33 DGKDLG
+33 LG
-39 KMTFDLGEYRV
+39 DYEV
-50 CFENGGIRVEKEGRT
+50 CFVNGGVQVSRNRQM
-65 LYFNARPVYVSVK
+65 LYFNRRPVYVSVK
-78 TYAAINEFRDM
+78 TYGAINEFRDI
-89 AYGQV
+89 AYDRV
-94 SGQDGAVTGEALFRT
+94 EEQDGTVTGESLFVT
-109 GNGSEILVRDIYT
+109 KNGSEIAVRDT
-122 AEGKTLKI
+122 WSAGGGTLKI
-130 SRRATVRK
+130 AREAEVRK
-138 CGSDDLGFQTKISF
+138 SSADDLGFQTKISF
-152 FQAVSDELR
+152 YQAVSDELR
-161 DFDYFSPGQWYRN
+161 DFEYFSPGQWYRD
-174 NEYAA
+174 NEFAA

-200 LPMFAMQHRASG
+200 LPMFAMRHKESG
-212 ETIAMSRWAADATL
+212 ETVSLSRWEADATL
-226 PSLDRTATE
+226 PSLDRTTTE

-242 RMTVGSFGVSKARPE
+242 LITVGSFGVSKARPE

-263 YGHMMATPLSDTA
+263 YGHMMATPLPDA
-276 CDGVSID
+276 QCDGVSVD

-294 SLGIGPVRTAQ
+294 YRNWGPVSTRQ
-305 PLTCI
+305 PLSNI
-310 TWVHPMREG
+310 TWVHPVREG
-319 FSQHYTTAV
+319 FVQRYAV
-328 TFGCYR
+328 AAAFDRYDSFG
-334 DFGAMMRET
+334 MMLRNT
-343 WREVYPRLKD
+343 WRQVYTRLKD
-353 RLFDVDNA
+353 RLFEVDNA
-361 LLFDN
+361 RLYDN

-371 RDVTRQFGEAW
+371 KTVTRQFGEAW

-413 QLLRWG
+413 QLLCWG
-419 RLRDDGEAVR
+419 RLQQDAEAVE
-429 KGLGILDYWTGH
+429 KGLGILNFWAEH

-453 HLSAHQA
+453 HLSAHQS

-466 VRQIGDGMEAVLD
+466 VRQIGDGMEAILD
-479 AYVFEAGRGT
+479 AYVFEKKRGIL
-489 VHRDWLDYC
+489 HESWLDYC
-498 VRTAGWLVNAQ
+498 VRTAEWLAGVQ
-509 NGDGS
+509 NEDGS

-529 KASTPCVV
+529 KASTQCVV

-544 LVTKNE
+544 LVTKQE
-550 AYFRAAL
+550 RYLRAAV
-557 RAGEWAWEHQYRLF
+557 RAGEWSRVHQYEGF

-595 FIALYD
+595 YIALYD
-601 VTGEKKWLEAACG
+601 ITGDRKWLEAACG

-622 TFVWHFPVHVPYPA
+622 TFVWDFPVYNPYPA

-670 LWLLTGDR
+670 LYLLTGDR

-693 ANDADGSCGYRYPG
+693 ANDPDGNCGYRYPG

-740 FEDTFGAHEIAEIE
+740 FVDTFGCHEIGDIE
-754 KLPPEELQR
+754 KLPPEERMR
-763 RNRIYDRYAPAD
+763 RNRIYDHYA
-775 GTA
+775 G

>member
-1 MVQTKAHETRR
+1 MAIR
-12 HIHDGTGF
+12 
-20 PSDRVFRPSARKT
+20 
-33 DGKDLG
+33 LG
-39 KMTFDLGEYRV
+39 DYSV
-50 CFENGGIRVEKEGRT
+50 CFDHGGIIVEKGGRT

-89 AYGQV
+89 AYEHAEEKEGT
-94 SGQDGAVTGEALFRT
+94 ATGEALFVT
-109 GNGSEILVRDIYT
+109 GNGSEVFVRDVYT
-122 AEGKTLKI
+122 VQDNALKVVRHAE
-130 SRRATVRK
+130 VRK
-138 CGSDDLGFQTKISF
+138 RSSDDLGFQTKISF
-152 FQAVSDELR
+152 YQAVSDELR
-161 DFDYFSPGQWYRN
+161 DFEYFSPGQWYRN

-179 DFALGKNMDLQYYW
+179 DFALGKDMDLQYYW

-200 LPMFAMQHRASG
+200 LPMFAMRHKESG
-212 ETIAMSRWAADATL
+212 ETIVMSRWAADATL

-263 YGHMMATPLSDTA
+263 YGHMMATPLPDTA

-294 SLGIGPVRTAQ
+294 SRGIGPVRTAQ
-305 PLTCI
+305 QLTNI

-319 FSQHYTTAV
+319 FCQDYAAAV

-334 DFGAMMRET
+334 DFGSMMRGT

-353 RLFDVDNA
+353 RLFEVDNA

-371 RDVTRQFGEAW
+371 KEVTRQFGEAW

-419 RLRDDGEAVR
+419 RLEGDAEAVT
-429 KGLGILDYWTGH
+429 KGLGILDFWADH
-441 TMTEAGFPRLWV
+441 TMTDAGYPRLWV
-453 HLSAHQA
+453 HLSTHQD

-466 VRQIGDGMEAVLD
+466 VRQIGDGLEAVLD
-479 AYVFEAGRGT
+479 AYVFEAKRGIF
-489 VHRDWLDYC
+489 HENWMDYC
-498 VRTAGWLVNAQ
+498 VRTADWLVKTQ

-529 KASTPCVV
+529 RASTQCVV

-544 LVTKNE
+544 LVTGNE
-550 AYFRAAL
+550 EYLQTAL
-557 RAGEWAWEHQYRLF
+557 RAGEWSWLNQYKLF

-582 IMDKESGIYAMFA
+582 ILDKESGIYAMFA
-595 FIALYD
+595 YIALFD
-601 VTGEKKWLEAACG
+601 VTGDRKWLEAACG

-622 TFVWHFPVHVPYPA
+622 TFVWDFPVHNPYPA
-636 HPFNRY
+636 HPFNRN

-652 GTAGGDIYM
+652 GMAGGDIYM

-670 LWLLTGDR
+670 LWLLTGDP

-693 ANDADGSCGYRYPG
+693 ANDVDGSCGYRYPG

-715 SEQEYRS
+715 GEQEYRS

-740 FEDTFGAHEIAEIE
+740 FMDTFGSHEIAEIE
-754 KLPPEELQR
+754 KLPLEERRR
-763 RNRIYDRYAPAD
+763 RNRIYDHYAP
-775 GTA
+775 GR

>member
-1 MVQTKAHETRR
+1 MQISLGNYILRFE
-12 HIHDGTGF
+12 DGG
-20 PSDRVFRPSARKT
+20 
-33 DGKDLG
+33 
-39 KMTFDLGEYRV
+39 YRV
-50 CFENGGIRVEKEGRT
+50 MRDGQV

-78 TYAAINEFRDM
+78 TYAAINEFRDIG
-89 AYGQV
+89 YDRV
-94 SGQDGAVTGEALFRT
+94 LEKEDAVTGEAVFT
-109 GNGSEILVRDIYT
+109 TKNGSEIAVRDTYT
-122 AEGKTLKI
+122 ACGETLKI
-130 SRRATVRK
+130 ARSATVLK
-138 CGSDDLGFQTKISF
+138 GGSDDLGFQTKISF
-152 FQAVSDELR
+152 YPTASEELR
-161 DFDYFSPGQWYRN
+161 DYDYFSPGQWYRN

-179 DFALGKNMDLQYYW
+179 DFALGRNMDLQYYW

-200 LPMFAMQHRASG
+200 LPMFAMQHKASG

-226 PSLDRTATE
+226 PSLDRTTTE

-242 RMTVGSFGVSKARPE
+242 KITVGSFGVSKARPE

-263 YGHMMATPLSDTA
+263 YGHMMATPLPETQ

-294 SLGIGPVRTAQ
+294 SRGIGPVRTAQ
-305 PLTCI
+305 PLTNV

-319 FSQHYTTAV
+319 FSQQYAVAV
-328 TFGCYR
+328 TFGRY
-334 DFGAMMRET
+334 DGFGAMLRGT

-353 RLFDVDNA
+353 RLFPVDNA
-361 LLFDN
+361 LLFEN

-371 RDVTRQFGEAW
+371 KNVTRRFGEAW

-419 RLRDDGEAVR
+419 RLNGDGDAVE
-429 KGLGILDYWTGH
+429 KGLGILDFWANYPTTETGI
-441 TMTEAGFPRLWV
+441 PRLWV

-460 EPQPLW
+460 EPQPMW
-466 VRQIGDGMEAVLD
+466 VRQIGDGMEAILD
-479 AYVFEAGRGT
+479 AWVFEVKRGIR
-489 VHRDWLDYC
+489 HENWLEIC
-498 VRTAGWLVNAQ
+498 VRTAHLLTNLQ
-509 NGDGS
+509 NEDGS
-514 FYRSYRDDGSCCMDS
+514 FYRSYHDDGSCCMDS

-544 LVTKNE
+544 LVTQNE
-550 AYFRAAL
+550 AYLQAAI
-557 RAGEWAWEHQYRLF
+557 RAGEWAYAHQYQGF

-582 IMDKESGIYAMFA
+582 ILDKESGIYAMFA

-601 VTGEKKWLEAACG
+601 VTGDKKWLEAACG

-622 TFVWHFPVHVPYPA
+622 TFVWDFPVYNPYPA
-636 HPFNRY
+636 HPFRRY

-670 LWLLTGDR
+670 LYLLTGDL
-678 HYCDFAEFLNRNCKQ
+678 HYRDFAEFLNCNCKQ
-693 ANDADGSCGYRYPG
+693 ANDVDGSCGYRYIG

-740 FEDTFGAHEIAEIE
+740 FLDTFGCHEIADIE
-754 KLPPEELQR
+754 KLPAEERIR
-763 RNRIYDRYAPAD
+763 RNRIYDDYRAP
-775 GTA
+775 

>member
-1 MVQTKAHETRR
+1 M
-12 HIHDGTGF
+12 
-20 PSDRVFRPSARKT
+20 
-33 DGKDLG
+33 
-39 KMTFDLGEYRV
+39 MTCRGNYQV
-50 CFENGGIRVEKEGRT
+50 CFENGGVQVLKDGKMI
-65 LYFNARPVYVSVK
+65 YFNARPVYVSVK
-78 TYAAINEFRDM
+78 TYAAINEFRDI
-89 AYGQV
+89 AYDTVQET
-94 SGQDGAVTGEALFRT
+94 DGTVTGEGLFVT
-109 GNGSEILVRDIYT
+109 KNGSEIAVRDRYSIRD
-122 AEGKTLKI
+122 GGLKI
-130 SRRATVRK
+130 SRSATVVK
-138 CGSDDLGFQTKISF
+138 SHPDDLGFQTKISF
-152 FQAVSDELR
+152 YQALSDELR
-161 DFDYFSPGQWYRN
+161 DYEYFSPGQWYLDNRF
-174 NEYAA
+174 AA
-179 DFALGKNMDLQYYW
+179 DFAPGKNMDLQYFW

-200 LPMFAMQHRASG
+200 LPMFAMRHRESG
-212 ETIAMSRWAADATL
+212 ESIAMSRWAADATL

-257 ALTYTY
+257 SLTYTY
-263 YGHMMATPLSDTA
+263 YGYMMATPLPDTV

-294 SLGIGPVRTAQ
+294 YRNWGPFSTAQ
-305 PLTCI
+305 PLSNI

-319 FSQHYTTAV
+319 FSHHYAVAV
-328 TFGCYR
+328 TFGCYSG
-334 DFGAMMRET
+334 FGTMMRAA

-361 LLFDN
+361 LLFEN
-366 MMRFL
+366 MMQFL
-371 RDVTRQFGEAW
+371 KTVTRQFGEAW

-419 RLRDDGEAVR
+419 RMRGDEEAVR

-441 TMTEAGFPRLWV
+441 TMTEMGFPRLWV
-453 HLSAHQA
+453 HLSAHQD

-466 VRQIGDGMEAVLD
+466 VRQIGDGLEAILD
-479 AYVFEAGRGT
+479 AYVLEARNGIE
-489 VHRDWLDYC
+489 HADWLAYC
-498 VRTAGWLVNAQ
+498 VRTADWLAGVQ
-509 NGDGS
+509 NEDGS

-529 KASTPCVV
+529 KASTPCVI
-537 RFLVQLY
+537 RFLIQLY
-544 LVTKNE
+544 LVTKDE
-550 AYFRAAL
+550 TYCRTAL
-557 RAGEWAWEHQYRLF
+557 KAGEWAYKHQYLLY

-601 VTGEKKWLEAACG
+601 ATGDAKWLDAACG

-622 TFVWHFPVHVPYPA
+622 TFVWHFPVHMPYPA
-636 HPFNRY
+636 HPFRHR

-652 GTAGGDIYM
+652 GTPGGDIYM

-670 LWLLTGDR
+670 LYLLTGDR
-678 HYCDFAEFLNRNCKQ
+678 HYCDFAEFLNCNCKQ
-693 ANDADGSCGYRYPG
+693 ANDTDGSCGYRYIG
-707 LVNEGAHF
+707 MVHEGGSF
-715 SEQEYRS
+715 SEQEYRG

-740 FEDTFGAHEIAEIE
+740 FYDTFGAWEIRDIE
-754 KLPPEELQR
+754 QLPLEER
-763 RNRIYDRYAPAD
+763 RARNRIYDCYAPR
-775 GTA
+775 GN